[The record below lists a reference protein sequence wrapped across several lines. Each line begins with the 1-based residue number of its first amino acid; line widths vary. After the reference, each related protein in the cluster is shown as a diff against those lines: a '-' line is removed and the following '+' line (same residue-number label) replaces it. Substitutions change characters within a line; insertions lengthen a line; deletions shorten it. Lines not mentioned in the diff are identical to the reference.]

1 MVTQA
6 GTGLARIALMA
17 PKRRIDL
24 ALPEHLPLVGLL
36 PAVLRQSDEE
46 PTDGT
51 SHGGWALRRVD
62 GTTLDL
68 ARTLAAQNVRDG
80 EMVHLVPRRAEWPEL
95 MYDDLTEAVAAGA
108 RLRGRAWTPGATRL
122 TGLVTAAVLLLL
134 GLAALLLA
142 SDLGWLGGAAAI
154 GVTVV
159 LLGAGVLLSRAVGD
173 SVAGAVVAGLSLPYA
188 LVGGA
193 MILSYG
199 EPLHE
204 YGAPHVLLG
213 SATLLAAGVLGM
225 LGVGDGSRVF
235 VAAIYAGLLGALAG
249 GLAYGPLD
257 APGSAAVV
265 VALGVLLLPAMPALA
280 VRFGK
285 MPMPVLPRTV
295 GDLVKDEPQ
304 PERRRVYQAT
314 ARADEVLTGMIFGAA
329 AVTIAGL
336 IALTRDGGI
345 SALALAGI
353 VTIACLLRARL
364 VPTVRH
370 RIPLLLTGVSGVVL
384 LALYGLS
391 DPLPRVLV
399 LLPVALVAAAVAIG
413 AGRTYSRRQPS
424 PRLARLGDIADI
436 VLQLAVVPVAC
447 SVLGL
452 YALMRGLGG

>member
-51 SHGGWALRRVD
+51 GHGGWALRRAD
-62 GTTLDL
+62 GTMLDL

-122 TGLVTAAVLLLL
+122 TGLVAAVILLAL
-134 GLAALLLA
+134 GLVAILSAA
-142 SDLGWLGGAAAI
+142 SLGWIGGAAAL
-154 GVTVV
+154 VVAVV
-159 LLGAGVLLSRAVGD
+159 LLGAGVLLARAVGD
-173 SVAGAVVAGLSLPYA
+173 SVAGAVVAGLGLPYA

-193 MILSYG
+193 MVLSYG
-199 EPLHE
+199 EPLTE
-204 YGAPHVLLG
+204 YGAPHVLLC
-213 SATLLAAGVLGM
+213 SVTLLAAGVLGM

-235 VAAIYAGLLGALAG
+235 VAAIWSGLLGAIAG

-257 APGSAAVV
+257 APGAAAVV
-265 VALGVLLLPAMPALA
+265 VALCVLLLPAMPALA
-280 VRFGK
+280 VRMGK
-285 MPMPVLPRTV
+285 MPMPVLPRTPA
-295 GDLVKDEPQ
+295 DLVRDDDQ
-304 PERRRVYQAT
+304 PARERVYQAT

-329 AVTIAGL
+329 VVSIAAL
-336 IALTRDGGI
+336 YALTRANTVATLILSGV
-345 SALALAGI
+345 
-353 VTIACLLRARL
+353 VTLACLLRARL

-370 RIPLLLTGVSGVVL
+370 RIPLLCTGFAGIILLSLYALSDSLWRVAVLVPVVL
-384 LALYGLS
+384 IAG
-391 DPLPRVLV
+391 
-399 LLPVALVAAAVAIG
+399 AFAIG

-424 PRLARLGDIADI
+424 PRLARLGDVADI

-452 YALMRGLGG
+452 YAFMRGLGG